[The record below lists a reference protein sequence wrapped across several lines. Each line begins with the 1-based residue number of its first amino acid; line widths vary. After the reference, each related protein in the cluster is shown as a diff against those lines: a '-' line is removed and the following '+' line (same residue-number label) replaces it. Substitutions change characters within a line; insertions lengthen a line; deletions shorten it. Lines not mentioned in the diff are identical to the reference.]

1 MARHY
6 KYISA
11 DSHFESPPEQW
22 THHVPKKYRERA
34 PRRIKL
40 ANGRDGLLFEG
51 SRLVYG
57 GTSLYGGRPP
67 ETFDPTSM
75 DFDQTPGCGSAEQ
88 RLREQDQDGI
98 DAEILFALGVRN
110 PAIRDTAASRAIGH
124 GFNEY
129 MA

>member
-6 KYISA
+6 RYISA

-22 THHVPKKYRERA
+22 THRVPKQYRERA

-57 GTSLYGGRPP
+57 GTSLYGGRGSIWG
-67 ETFDPTSM
+67 TIAGAFFIGILNNGLNLYNVSAY
-75 DFDQTPGCGSAEQ
+75 DQMIVKGAVF
-88 RLREQDQDGI
+88 L
-98 DAEILFALGVRN
+98 L
-110 PAIRDTAASRAIGH
+110 AASLDRWRTT
-124 GFNEY
+124 
-129 MA
+129 